1 VAKKMVKFVELNTIG
16 VSQDSQMRAIQILR
30 AVIQGYNNDGRS
42 RLQESAK
49 KKPLLPLLLTDSNHI
64 NNQDL
69 LFHYGHSIMNYRWN
83 QLRAAVASSTTFS
96 LLDFS
101 PDHCTFFDKN
111 HTPTPGMLIILTQ
124 KVPRLDFE
132 GFVQTQR
139 GLQQL
144 WQVLWFG
151 GLNLRFRFL

>member
-16 VSQDSQMRAIQILR
+16 VSQDSQMRAVQILR
-30 AVIQGYNNDGRS
+30 AVILGYNNGGRS

-49 KKPLLPLLLTDSNHI
+49 KNPLLPLLLTDSHHI

-69 LFHYGHSIMNYRWN
+69 LFHYGHSIMSYRWN
-83 QLRAAVASSTTFS
+83 QLRVAVASSTTFS
-96 LLDFS
+96 LLEFS
-101 PDHCTFFDKN
+101 PDHCTFFGKN
-111 HTPTPGMLIILTQ
+111 HIPTPGMVIILIQ
-124 KVPRLDFE
+124 QVPRLDFE

-144 WQVLWFG
+144 WQALWFG